1 MLQKIFRNE
10 LSDFAALFARQI
22 SGDIESTKSQM
33 SADLETKLPAIE
45 EKICKNVETKVA
57 IIVEDVPVKGSC
69 SFLTSGPFDSLA
81 GPDIAI
87 VTEVPGTSEVS
98 TPTTQEPPAKRKCV
112 STRSEPGKPTK
123 KSVQKKYSWK
133 KENPK
138 GGEFLFEKCAAVRH
152 RRVQHIKELI
162 YD

>member
-1 MLQKIFRNE
+1 MNSPTLRPYLQGKYLEILSPRHHKCQQIWKQSYQPQKKRSVKMWKQRQPSLQKMFQLR
-10 LSDFAALFARQI
+10 ARF
-22 SGDIESTKSQM
+22 
-33 SADLETKLPAIE
+33 P
-45 EKICKNVETKVA
+45 
-57 IIVEDVPVKGSC
+57 
-69 SFLTSGPFDSLA
+69 LTSGPFDSLA

-123 KSVQKKYSWK
+123 KSVQRKYSWK

-138 GGEFLFEKCAAVRH
+138 GGEFLFEKVCCRQAQTGTTYKRTY
-152 RRVQHIKELI
+152 L
-162 YD
+162 

>member
-1 MLQKIFRNE
+1 
-10 LSDFAALFARQI
+10 
-22 SGDIESTKSQM
+22 M

-57 IIVEDVPVKGSC
+57 TIVEDVLVKGSC

-138 GGEFLFEKCAAVRH
+138 GG
-152 RRVQHIKELI
+152 
-162 YD
+162 

>member
-1 MLQKIFRNE
+1 
-10 LSDFAALFARQI
+10 
-22 SGDIESTKSQM
+22 M

-57 IIVEDVPVKGSC
+57 IIVEDVLVKGSC

-87 VTEVPGTSEVS
+87 ETEVPGTSEVS

-112 STRSEPGKPTK
+112 STRSEPGEPTK
-123 KSVQKKYSWK
+123 KSVQKKTAGK
-133 KENPK
+133 KKIRRAENS
-138 GGEFLFEKCAAVRH
+138 
-152 RRVQHIKELI
+152 
-162 YD
+162 

>member
-1 MLQKIFRNE
+1 
-10 LSDFAALFARQI
+10 
-22 SGDIESTKSQM
+22 M

-57 IIVEDVPVKGSC
+57 IIVEDVLVKGSF

-87 VTEVPGTSEVS
+87 VTEVPDTSEVS

-112 STRSEPGKPTK
+112 STRSEPGKPRRNPSKGNTAGK
-123 KSVQKKYSWK
+123 KKIRRAENSYLRSVLPSGTDGY
-133 KENPK
+133 N
-138 GGEFLFEKCAAVRH
+138 
-152 RRVQHIKELI
+152 I
-162 YD
+162 